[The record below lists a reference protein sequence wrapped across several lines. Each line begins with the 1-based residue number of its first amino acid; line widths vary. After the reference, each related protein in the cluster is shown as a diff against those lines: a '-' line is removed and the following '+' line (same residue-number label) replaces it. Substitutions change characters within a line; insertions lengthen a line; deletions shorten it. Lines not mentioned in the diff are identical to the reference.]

1 MRLESHP
8 TAATLSLIDW
18 NAQSNNRLTYLGCA
32 SSRFMAPFIQN
43 SKLTLEIPN
52 HRVERV
58 DEMTLSY
65 ILRAIQAYATTAE
78 GRQGPLGDSLYGR
91 KAYEAIARCKA
102 DNRAL
107 VHFDY

>member
-1 MRLESHP
+1 MRQGDSWHHLHRI
-8 TAATLSLIDW
+8 AKQA
-18 NAQSNNRLTYLGCA
+18 
-32 SSRFMAPFIQN
+32 
-43 SKLTLEIPN
+43 LEIPN

-107 VHFDY
+107 VRFDY

>member
-1 MRLESHP
+1 MSPFTR
-8 TAATLSLIDW
+8 
-18 NAQSNNRLTYLGCA
+18 NRQS
-32 SSRFMAPFIQN
+32 
-43 SKLTLEIPN
+43 TLEIPN

-58 DEMTLSY
+58 DDMTLSY
-65 ILRAIQAYATTAE
+65 ILRAIQAYASTAE

-107 VHFDY
+107 VRFDYQT

>member
-1 MRLESHP
+1 MRQPDSWHHSHRIVNQ
-8 TAATLSLIDW
+8 A
-18 NAQSNNRLTYLGCA
+18 
-32 SSRFMAPFIQN
+32 
-43 SKLTLEIPN
+43 LEIPN

-65 ILRAIQAYATTAE
+65 ILRAIQAYASTAE

-91 KAYEAIARCKA
+91 KAYESIARCKA

-107 VHFDY
+107 VRFDYQT